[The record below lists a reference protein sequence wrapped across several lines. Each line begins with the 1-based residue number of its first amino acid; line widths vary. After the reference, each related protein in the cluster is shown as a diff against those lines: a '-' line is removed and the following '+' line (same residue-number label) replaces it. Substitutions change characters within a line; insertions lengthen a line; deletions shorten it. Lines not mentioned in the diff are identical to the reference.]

1 MAKKDT
7 DLSLAGEIDNEAI
20 RQIQQRIQTNS
31 RALDTVVNK
40 LVSDYCRPL
49 DEYLTLIKDILDDK
63 RVPPTDQELDDF
75 TLNLPVLLYFT
86 GEAQE
91 SLGIK
96 EDVARA
102 IKTEVYNEVFNAS
115 SGTIADKTAK
125 AELASQNEGITHL
138 VHQRA
143 YKKVKLRM
151 EAANEVLQS
160 VKKVVS
166 RRISEYEMTR
176 VSPERISG
184 KQ

>member
-1 MAKKDT
+1 MAKRDT
-7 DLSLAGEIDNEAI
+7 DVALAGDIDNEAI
-20 RQIQQRIQTNS
+20 RQIQYRIQTNS
-31 RALDTVVNK
+31 KALDSVVNK
-40 LVSDYCRPL
+40 LVSDYCKPL
-49 DEYLTLIKDILDDK
+49 DDYMTLIKNILDDK
-63 RVPPTDQELDDF
+63 KIPPTDRELDDF

-96 EDVARA
+96 EDVAKA
-102 IKTEVYNEVFNAS
+102 IKTEVYNEVFNDTP
-115 SGTIADKTAK
+115 GTIADKTAT
-125 AELASQNEGITHL
+125 AELSAQNEGITHL
-138 VHQRA
+138 VYQRA

-160 VKKVVS
+160 VKKVMS

-184 KQ
+184 K

>member
-1 MAKKDT
+1 MAKNDST
-7 DLSLAGEIDNEAI
+7 SALANEIDNEAI
-20 RQIQQRIQTNS
+20 RRIQARIQENS

-40 LVSDYCRPL
+40 LVSDYCKPL
-49 DEYLTLIKDILDDK
+49 DDYIQLIKDILDDK
-63 RVPPTDQELDDF
+63 KVPPTDQELDDF

-102 IKTEVYNEVFNAS
+102 IKTEVYNEVFNVS

-125 AELASQNEGITHL
+125 AELAAQNEGITHL
-138 VHQRA
+138 VYQRA

-160 VKKVVS
+160 IKKVMS
-166 RRISEYEMTR
+166 RRMTEMEMTR
-176 VSPERISG
+176 LSAERISG
-184 KQ
+184 K

>member
-1 MAKKDT
+1 MAKKDSS
-7 DLSLAGEIDNEAI
+7 LALAGEIDSEAI
-20 RQIQQRIQTNS
+20 RQIQTRIKDNS
-31 RALDTVVNK
+31 RALDNVVDK
-40 LVSDYCRPL
+40 LVSDYCKPL
-49 DEYLTLIKDILDDK
+49 DDYIKLIKDILDDK
-63 RVPPTDQELDDF
+63 KIPPTDRELDDF

-102 IKTEVYNEVFNAS
+102 IKTEVFNEVFSDAP
-115 SGTIADKTAK
+115 GTIADKTAK

-138 VHQRA
+138 VYQRA

-160 VKKVVS
+160 VKKVMS
-166 RRISEYEMTR
+166 RRMTEYEMTR
-176 VSPERISG
+176 LSAERISG
-184 KQ
+184 K